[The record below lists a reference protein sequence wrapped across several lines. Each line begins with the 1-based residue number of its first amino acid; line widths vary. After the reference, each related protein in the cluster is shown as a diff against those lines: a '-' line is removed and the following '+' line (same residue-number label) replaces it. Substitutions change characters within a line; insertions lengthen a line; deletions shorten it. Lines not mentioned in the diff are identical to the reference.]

1 MSHKVLVSG
10 FSFGHMTKYG
20 GYEKIGKNPNVSY
33 IYSNISTVCF
43 LPKLIKYRLINKWL
57 SVLKLTAFFLL
68 DIRARVLLT
77 IKYDILHYVYTEDQY
92 FFPRIF
98 RSGKKVI
105 GTVHLDPISVENY
118 HSLGRNKNYLRF
130 IHNFDLLITLNS
142 EMAILFNKRYGVKT
156 KFIPHGFSKPSFM
169 NIHCCDRDGKTID
182 KSKIN
187 IFFSGTNYRD
197 YDTLMYIIENICN
210 QKVHFHIMGQSNT
223 NKKRER
229 RLDNSYINVSV
240 YNRLNDDAYYS
251 VLNDCDYNFLPV
263 TFATANNVLLEAQSF
278 GLVSIL
284 PNISGIRDYA
294 APSPLNRFY
303 DDKHDALKIF
313 NALQKCEHDNRI
325 IDFSHQFDWENIYKR
340 LDEVYTS
347 L

>member
-1 MSHKVLVSG
+1 MSRKVLVSG
-10 FSFGHMTKYG
+10 FFFGHMTKYG
-20 GYEKIGKNPNVSY
+20 GYDKIGKNPNVSY
-33 IYSNISTVCF
+33 IYSNISSICF
-43 LPKLIKYRLINKWL
+43 LPKLIKYRLINKCL
-57 SVLKLTAFFLL
+57 NFIGLIAFFLL
-68 DIRARVLLT
+68 DIRARVLLA

-98 RSGKKVI
+98 KNNKKVI
-105 GTVHLDPISVENY
+105 GTVHLDPIFIENY

-142 EMAILFNKRYGVKT
+142 EMAILFNTRYGVKT

-169 NIHCCDRDGKTID
+169 RIPYCDRDGKIID
-182 KSKIN
+182 KSNIN

-197 YDTLMYIIENICN
+197 YDTLMYIIENTCN
-210 QKVHFHIMGQSNT
+210 KNVYFHIMGQSNT
-223 NKKRER
+223 NKKREK
-229 RLDNSYINVSV
+229 RLDNRHINVSV

-284 PNISGIRDYA
+284 PNINGICDYA
-294 APSPLNRFY
+294 APNPLNMFY
-303 DDKHDALKIF
+303 NDKHDALKIF
-313 NALQKCEHDNRI
+313 NTLQKAEHDHRI
-325 IDFSHQFDWENIYKR
+325 IDFSHQFNWENIYKR
-340 LDEVYTS
+340 LDEVYNS